1 MISILYFEVMELFIL
16 FLMIGFV
23 LIFGGRSVGR
33 SIGGA
38 LIQDKKPPA
47 PTYID
52 NSTTIHHHHHHHNH
66 QNISIIDDVTKKKIL
81 ELKK

>member
-1 MISILYFEVMELFIL
+1 MELFIL

-23 LIFGGRSVGR
+23 FVFGGRSVGR

-38 LIQDKKPPA
+38 LFQDKKPPA
-47 PTYID
+47 PTYVD
-52 NSTTIHHHHHHHNH
+52 NSTIIHHHHHHH
-66 QNISIIDDVTKKKIL
+66 QNISIIDDETKKKIL